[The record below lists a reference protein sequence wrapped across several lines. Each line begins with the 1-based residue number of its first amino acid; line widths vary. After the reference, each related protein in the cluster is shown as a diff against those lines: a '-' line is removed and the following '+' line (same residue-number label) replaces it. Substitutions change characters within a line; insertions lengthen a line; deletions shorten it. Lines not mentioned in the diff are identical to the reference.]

1 MSHLAFS
8 KGKQIL
14 TADTY
19 NAPFPYAR
27 LRRTISISVTLTVAA
42 IIAALTLLPI
52 NLPTSSAPGPDKVHH
67 LIAFAALTFPC
78 AVIYRRAVRWIAPSA
93 LLYGILIE
101 LIQPHVGRQGELA
114 DFYADA
120 LGAMLG
126 LGLGLAANSLLVRPL
141 ARRYLNQYA

>member
-1 MSHLAFS
+1 MAA
-8 KGKQIL
+8 K
-14 TADTY
+14 TP

-27 LRRTISISVTLTVAA
+27 VRKTISLSLTVGIAS

-52 NLPTSSAPGPDKVHH
+52 NLPPESVAGTDKMHH

-78 AVIYRRAVRWIAPSA
+78 ALIYRRAVRWIVPSA
-93 LLYGILIE
+93 LLFGILIE
-101 LIQPHVGRQGELA
+101 LIQPQVGRMGEIA

-126 LGLGLAANSLLVRPL
+126 LGLGLAANGLVVRPL
-141 ARRYLNQYA
+141 ARQYLNRYA